1 MISKLTKGISIILFA
16 TWFWLMSY
24 SKSRMGLY
32 RDLIFREEKV
42 SKMFSFDLIWGILGI
57 ALIYLIFVIFHC
69 IRNKSVLQVVYS
81 FLVFLSIGIIYMFS
95 KDIYYN
101 LSLIILSILIF
112 IDLIVVIFTKKKKNN
127 FIFIS

>member
-57 ALIYLIFVIFHC
+57 ALIYLIFVIFHY